1 MHLNTVEALSEQQA
15 VDPKSVSESLQKFN
29 ILFNDPRSPVYSAL
43 QTIAQYK
50 GDKGVVSF
58 NKLFRDLEDFFTN
71 KIDIESLLKEQR
83 QLEGLTL
90 EVGKSQISLKNIQ
103 SYLLKE
109 QQELNKEGTEA
120 FGAWTEGKDRH
131 LAESLETRIKQMYSE
146 FT

>member
-1 MHLNTVEALSEQQA
+1 VQLNTVEALSEQQS

-29 ILFNDPRSPVYSAL
+29 ILLNDPRSPVYSAL

-58 NKLFRDLEDFFTN
+58 NKMFRDLEDFFTN

-109 QQELNKEGTEA
+109 Q
-120 FGAWTEGKDRH
+120 
-131 LAESLETRIKQMYSE
+131 
-146 FT
+146 